1 VIRARQSRPLVIGHR
16 GARAVAPENTLA
28 SFAAAVAAGAD
39 VVELDVGAGLVVAHS
54 AAELPDEPVT
64 LDEALDFVRSTRAG
78 VLVDLKYP
86 GIEVDVAAAVRRHAL
101 LDRAAA
107 ASTSVHAL
115 RRLKDVEPRLLRSIS
130 YPNDRYRVSRF
141 AWPRTLERTVA
152 ATVRTG
158 MPARVPLLLTAARTR
173 TLTLHHALVSPAVV
187 RAARAR
193 DAALVAWTVNDPARI
208 VHLAELGVDGVV
220 TDDPEKAVGVLATM
234 ERR

>member
-1 VIRARQSRPLVIGHR
+1 VIRACEGRPLVIGHR
-16 GARAVAPENTLA
+16 GARALAPENTLA

-39 VVELDVGAGLVVAHS
+39 VVELDVGARLVVAHS
-54 AAELPDEPVT
+54 EDELPDEPVT

-86 GIEVDVAAAVRRHAL
+86 GIEVEVAAAVRRHAL

-107 ASTSVHAL
+107 ASTSAHAL
-115 RRLKDVEPRLLRSIS
+115 RRLKAVEPRLTRSIS
-130 YPNDRYRVSRF
+130 YPNDPYRVSRF
-141 AWPRTLERTVA
+141 AWPRTLERSVA
-152 ATVRTG
+152 ATVRRG

-193 DAALVAWTVNDPARI
+193 DAALVAWTVNDPVRI
-208 VHLAELGVDGVV
+208 AHLAALGVDGVV
-220 TDDPEKAVGVLATM
+220 TDDPEKAIGVLATM